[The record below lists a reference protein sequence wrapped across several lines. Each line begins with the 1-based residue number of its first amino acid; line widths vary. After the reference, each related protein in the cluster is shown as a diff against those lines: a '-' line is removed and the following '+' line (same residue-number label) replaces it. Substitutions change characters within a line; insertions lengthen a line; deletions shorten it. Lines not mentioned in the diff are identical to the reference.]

1 MKKITSIVLAVL
13 VVFSMFT
20 FIATAA
26 DAVTVTVK
34 ADKTAVKVGD
44 VITVD
49 VSVSENSKL
58 CAFTGDLKY
67 DKTVLEVVEG
77 SAKVYGVAPN
87 EYINPAYGSS
97 TVRYTCAST
106 SHIGDAAATMF
117 TVQFKAIKDGTANIS
132 LSIDEAYAATGES
145 SEEAVDVNTNTV
157 KVTVEADEQPT
168 EQPTEPEQPT
178 EHVHSYSD
186 WKVVTKATCEK
197 DGEKIKT
204 CKVCG
209 DSVKEAIPAT
219 GHTEG
224 KDWIV
229 TKAATTTSTGTA
241 VKKCTVCGEVLKTD
255 TLPKLES
262 AADSTVPSDTTIPG
276 TDAY

>member
-26 DAVTVTVK
+26 NAVTLSVK

-58 CAFTGDLKY
+58 CAFTADLKY
-67 DKTVLEVVEG
+67 DRSVLEVVEG
-77 SAKVYGVAPN
+77 SAKVYGIAPG
-87 EYINPAYGSS
+87 EVINPAYVSG
-97 TVRYTCAST
+97 VRYTFASAT
-106 SHIGDAAATMF
+106 NIGDDAAKMF
-117 TVQFKAIKDGTANIS
+117 TVQFKAIKDGTANITVS
-132 LSIDEAYAATGES
+132 VEEAYAATADN
-145 SEEAVDVNTNTV
+145 SEEEVDVNTNTV
-157 KVTVEADEQPT
+157 KVTVAADEEPT
-168 EQPTEPEQPT
+168 DPV
-178 EHVHSYSD
+178 EHNHSYSE
-186 WKVVTKATCEK
+186 WTVVTKATCDK

-219 GHTEG
+219 GHKEAG
-224 KDWIV
+224 KWEV
-229 TKAATTTSTGTA
+229 TKPATTTATGTA
-241 VKKCTVCGEVLKTD
+241 VKKCTVCGKVLKTD
-255 TLPKLES
+255 VLPKLEAS
-262 AADSTVPSDTTIPG
+262 ADSTKPNDSTIPG
-276 TDAY
+276 TDAVL